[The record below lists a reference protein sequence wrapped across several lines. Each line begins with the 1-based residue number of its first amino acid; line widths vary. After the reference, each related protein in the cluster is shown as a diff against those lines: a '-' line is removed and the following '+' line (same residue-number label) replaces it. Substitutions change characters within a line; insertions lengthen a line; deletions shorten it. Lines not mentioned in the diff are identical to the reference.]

1 MLSSSIKNGI
11 RSFFYVFFIFWV
23 FLVHFRWFI
32 YTFCCCCCC
41 IWFLFVFVSVT
52 NTYTYVIHTHTQL
65 CTRIQMDFMLENE
78 EKQSTVCRVGEVF
91 FTIFLPN
98 FDRSHEFSENFSAE
112 LDWLTVSQHFN
123 AIISNLSPKISI
135 DMAQNR
141 HDHDV
146 LCTKSISRLKRRI
159 FTHDIWKSLFQW
171 VCLYVFVYENGY

>member
-1 MLSSSIKNGI
+1 MYIFGGSYTLSVVVV
-11 RSFFYVFFIFWV
+11 VFDSC
-23 FLVHFRWFI
+23 LCLCLSLTHTHTL
-32 YTFCCCCCC
+32 Y
-41 IWFLFVFVSVT
+41 
-52 NTYTYVIHTHTQL
+52 IHTHNCVRVYKWILCWKMRKNNQL
-65 CTRIQMDFMLENE
+65 CVESARF
-78 EKQSTVCRVGEVF
+78 F

-98 FDRSHEFSENFSAE
+98 FDRSHEFPENLSAE